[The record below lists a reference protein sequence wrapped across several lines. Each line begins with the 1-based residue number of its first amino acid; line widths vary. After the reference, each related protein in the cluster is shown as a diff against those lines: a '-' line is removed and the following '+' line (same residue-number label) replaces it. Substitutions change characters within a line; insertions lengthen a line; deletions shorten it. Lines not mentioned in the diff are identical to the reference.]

1 MTELLALAE
10 QLDGAAL
17 DATAMSQL
25 SNAHEVS
32 VDDAYEIQRL
42 SIERRIARGEQLV
55 GVKLGFTSRAKM
67 IQMGVDDM
75 IWGRLTDRMMIE
87 DGGAIDLNNYVH
99 PRVEPEIAV
108 LLKRS
113 LAGTV
118 TLAAAQAAV
127 EAVAPAMELI
137 DSRYEA
143 FKFNLA
149 DVVADNCSSSGF
161 VIGAWREPEADV
173 SNLGMLLEFNGR
185 PVQTGSSAA
194 ILGHPLR
201 SLVNAA
207 RLAESAGF
215 QLESG
220 WIVLAGAAT
229 AAEALKP
236 GIHVR
241 TVVEKLGTAEL
252 NVAA

>member
-99 PRVEPEIAV
+99 PRVEPEIAF

-252 NVAA
+252 NVGA